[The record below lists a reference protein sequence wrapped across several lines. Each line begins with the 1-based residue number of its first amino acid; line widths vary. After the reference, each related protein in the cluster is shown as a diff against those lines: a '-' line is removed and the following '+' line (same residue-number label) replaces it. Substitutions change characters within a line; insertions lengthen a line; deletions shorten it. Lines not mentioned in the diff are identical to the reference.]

1 MTEAIYNYPWDL
13 NRKEMDMLEAY
24 EELSIEVIEFD
35 QEDVIITSG
44 GYQLPVGP

>member
-1 MTEAIYNYPWDL
+1 MTGAIYSCPWDPDC
-13 NRKEMDMLEAY
+13 KEMDMLEAY

-35 QEDVIITSG
+35 QEDVITTSG